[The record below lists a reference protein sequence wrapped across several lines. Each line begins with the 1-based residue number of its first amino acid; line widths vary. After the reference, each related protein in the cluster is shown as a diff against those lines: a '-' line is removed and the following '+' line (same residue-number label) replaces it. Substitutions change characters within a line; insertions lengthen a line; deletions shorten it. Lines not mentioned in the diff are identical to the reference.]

1 MTTRRPKR
9 YRHPT
14 LSLLATHLEVEVTE
28 TLTGV
33 DISISEQTHPVPGA
47 MYFMVSHNNVIF
59 RPQLSFGPDA
69 NGNQVPSG
77 TLSVGILLADFVEAG
92 ISLKGGSTTVKY
104 SADGQ
109 SAEETQS
116 SRTIG
121 IYARAHIATSDEL
134 SLEAGGG
141 LGVGL
146 SNYESDLSGTDESS
160 SSTSFEAGI
169 NIKSV
174 YHLSE
179 HLDLIATFAFIF
191 SRVPVV
197 ADDQQGDS
205 DDAIAV
211 YSYAFSPLGLR
222 LKF

>member
-1 MTTRRPKR
+1 MD
-9 YRHPT
+9 
-14 LSLLATHLEVEVTE
+14 SLAEQHNHLERLGFT
-28 TLTGV
+28 
-33 DISISEQTHPVPGA
+33 PV
-47 MYFMVSHNNVIF
+47 
-59 RPQLSFGPDA
+59 
-69 NGNQVPSG
+69 
-77 TLSVGILLADFVEAG
+77 
-92 ISLKGGSTTVKY
+92 
-104 SADGQ
+104 
-109 SAEETQS
+109 
-116 SRTIG
+116 RTSPPAI
-121 IYARAHIATSDEL
+121 EL

-211 YSYAFSPLGLR
+211 DSYAFSPLGLR
-222 LKF
+222 LKFYRSVLGYLVGLSVESLPTQRTNASADVGSRVLGKCLDTLLITQLESTA